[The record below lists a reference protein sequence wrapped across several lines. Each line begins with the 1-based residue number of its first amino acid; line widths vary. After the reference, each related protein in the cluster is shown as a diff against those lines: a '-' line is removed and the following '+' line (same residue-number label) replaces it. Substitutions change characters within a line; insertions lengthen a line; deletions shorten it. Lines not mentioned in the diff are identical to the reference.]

1 MFTPPFIL
9 SIAGGGST
17 YTPGIVKSLMVRLQ
31 DFPLAEIRLYDI
43 DEARQNTIAPVV
55 EKVIR
60 DHSQSIKFTVTND
73 PEVAFSGAHFVFAQM
88 RVGQYKMRE
97 QDEKIPLRHGVVG
110 QETCGPGGLAYGLR
124 TILPMVELIDL
135 VDRYAH
141 EKAWIVNYSNP
152 AAIVAEGVRRLRPNV
167 RVLNICDMPVA
178 AMRNMGAILGVD
190 RHKLEV
196 DYFGLNHFGWFTRV
210 WVDGEDKLPELRKHI
225 AKFGLLTEDAAKT
238 DPQHSDPSWVKT
250 WRNIKPI
257 MDNFPEYLPN
267 PYLQYYLMPNQIV
280 EHQNPDY
287 TRANEVMNGREKK
300 LFAAA
305 EEYKR
310 TGILPDAFHVGVHGE
325 FIVDVACSLAFN
337 LRSRHLVMVENRGA
351 ITNLPYDAVVEVP
364 AYITSDGPEPV
375 RVGQVPLFHQTLLQ
389 QQLASE
395 QLLVEATI
403 EGSYEKALQA
413 FTLNRTVPTMEH
425 AKAILDEMVSE
436 KTPTILFYGKEWRQP
451 MSTSYFVAAD
461 WLIEHGDD
469 PEVQIIDARM
479 APPGQEHRDVPGE
492 YRAGHLPGA
501 VFFDI
506 EALSDH
512 TSPLPHMLPRPEA
525 FSVAMRELGISKDK
539 HLVVYD
545 EGNLFSA
552 PRAWWMLK
560 NFGVEKV
567 SILAGGAGWLE
578 ARRTAAAAGGRD
590 AAGGGF

>member
-17 YTPGIVKSLMVRLQ
+17 YTPGIVKSLMVRLH

-60 DHSQSIKFTVTND
+60 DHSQSIKFTVTSD

-124 TILPMVELIDL
+124 TILPMVE
-135 VDRYAH
+135 
-141 EKAWIVNYSNP
+141 
-152 AAIVAEGVRRLRPNV
+152 
-167 RVLNICDMPVA
+167 
-178 AMRNMGAILGVD
+178 
-190 RHKLEV
+190 
-196 DYFGLNHFGWFTRV
+196 
-210 WVDGEDKLPELRKHI
+210 
-225 AKFGLLTEDAAKT
+225 KFGLLTEDAAKT

-305 EEYKR
+305 EEYQR
-310 TGILPDAFHVGVHGE
+310 SGILPDAFHVGVHGE

-337 LRSRHLVMVENRGA
+337 LRQRHLVMVENRGA

-364 AYITSDGPEPV
+364 AYITSEGPEPV

-425 AKAILDEMVSE
+425 AKAILDEM
-436 KTPTILFYGKEWRQP
+436 
-451 MSTSYFVAAD
+451 
-461 WLIEHGDD
+461 
-469 PEVQIIDARM
+469 
-479 APPGQEHRDVPGE
+479 
-492 YRAGHLPGA
+492 
-501 VFFDI
+501 I
-506 EALSDH
+506 EANRDYWPALQKAWQDG
-512 TSPLPHMLPRPEA
+512 EA
-525 FSVAMRELGISKDK
+525 VKK
-539 HLVVYD
+539 
-545 EGNLFSA
+545 
-552 PRAWWMLK
+552 
-560 NFGVEKV
+560 
-567 SILAGGAGWLE
+567 
-578 ARRTAAAAGGRD
+578 
-590 AAGGGF
+590 